1 MSDRT
6 FYASTY
12 VVADGVT
19 RTWPFSFAGVN
30 TGQTSGVT
38 PYLYPEDVKVQEIYT
53 DAAGNKQT
61 VQRTGVLN
69 APNQLTIDGPAIIAG
84 REIRIYRETEL
95 RFPLVDYRD
104 LQSVSEHDLDLANRQ
119 AVFIAQETRDT
130 ASANLVYDKQGHF
143 NAGGRRIVNMAPGID
158 DRDAVNMDQHRHTL
172 RIPVN
177 EPQLAELPRASE
189 RAGKILTF
197 DDAGLPN
204 FRFPTPQSAL
214 ELEMRLARPEGA
226 YLTGWSRSHLRRA
239 IDSVHEMLDA
249 QMVNLWE
256 FAEYV
261 TSKPDPEDP
270 DTWDW
275 TDAIQEAIKATQD
288 SGWQLY
294 IPRGRYHVSRRG
306 TVVSPPYIN
315 LPYAVM
321 VTGKLN
327 IVNHGTIVIPM
338 DNATKTIA
346 FVFDGVTGGGFTGG
360 FGEGTIDDLPS
371 STLRLYNGA
380 LVLVTRSTGVTVSD
394 IDTTNVGAGC
404 IVTNSYNCRTRSC
417 RSRRTTQQIKIGAA
431 FGVYS
436 SRHCGI
442 EDCSV
447 YGGTNDGDISLYGTG
462 FYNYVSGCKLLNYYE
477 GDIVETVVA
486 TGGQG
491 LCVDAGQFNASVRG
505 NFVQG
510 YYYGIDVKSGV
521 SDVEVTN
528 NRCVANKVGIACRR
542 GEVDSA
548 MTTCR
553 IVDNT
558 VIPRDGNGSTGRLGG
573 YTTIGIFVYDAFGV
587 TVDNNFI
594 GVSPTSTSGAQDWC
608 GLYAS
613 LKTPAG
619 DSDNTL
625 RITNNRFTFH
635 DRLGLTYA
643 YNLGPVMR
651 IVGDSGA
658 RLVVKMIGNTFRLRE
673 GAATSLPFD
682 ISAFNLCEIK
692 DNNLT
697 GPNSSVYEY
706 FRISDGHQLAF
717 NGNSARNVPTF
728 LSAKDVRQVTINS
741 NIIGVGLKGD
751 QPFFKLDNCG
761 GITVNGNSKWTASG
775 FTDGKFLEIVNQ
787 AIVNLM
793 FTGNTIKMSN
803 ATKANYYSINGE
815 PGKTGDNIVV
825 SNVFNPT

>member
-1 MSDRT
+1 MAIYDAPESLHVGNGVETVFGFNWPYLLPRDLIVT
-6 FYASTY
+6 VNGQPVQTVLASPNQ
-12 VVADGVT
+12 VV
-19 RTWPFSFAGVN
+19 
-30 TGQTSGVT
+30 VT
-38 PYLYPEDVKVQEIYT
+38 P
-53 DAAGNKQT
+53 
-61 VQRTGVLN
+61 
-69 APNQLTIDGPAIIAG
+69 APAPLAIV
-84 REIRIYRETEL
+84 RIYRNTPAQNPTYLFATGIPMLPKYIDGNNKQLLFALQEGLLQFKQTQATADEALARAKDAEISAANAQASAAQQARDMRRTVRVPVTDPEIPALPDVAARANKVMGFDSWGNPVGVLPLSGSGTEL
-95 RFPLVDYRD
+95 AI
-104 LQSVSEHDLDLANRQ
+104 DLANKS
-119 AVFIAQETRDT
+119 DT
-130 ASANLVYDKQGHF
+130 TK
-143 NAGGRRIVNMAPGID
+143 
-158 DRDAVNMDQHRHTL
+158 
-172 RIPVN
+172 
-177 EPQLAELPRASE
+177 
-189 RAGKILTF
+189 
-197 DDAGLPN
+197 
-204 FRFPTPQSAL
+204 
-214 ELEMRLARPEGA
+214 GA
-226 YLTGWSRSHLRRA
+226 YMSGWSRSPLRRA
-239 IDSVHEMLDA
+239 IDSAGSALNAHT
-249 QMVNLWE
+249 VNLWE
-256 FAEYV
+256 YANYV
-261 TSKPDPEDP
+261 VDKPDPNNP

-275 TDAIQEAIKATQD
+275 TPAIQIAVDATQD
-288 SGWQLY
+288 TGWHLY
-294 IPRGRYHVSRRG
+294 IPRGRYPIKAAG

-315 LPYAVM
+315 LPYAVK
-321 VTGKLN
+321 VTGQLH

-338 DNATKTIA
+338 DTATKTVA
-346 FVFDGVTGGGFTGG
+346 FLFDGCTGGGFSGG
-360 FGEGTIDDLPS
+360 YADGTWTDINSIALK
-371 STLRLYNGA
+371 LYSGSM
-380 LVLVTRSTGVTVSD
+380 VLVTRSTGVVVED
-394 IDTTNVGAGC
+394 IDTTNVGGGC
-404 IVTNSYNCRTRSC
+404 IVTNSYNCRIRSS
-417 RSRRTTQQIKIGAA
+417 RSRRTDQRVKTSAA

-505 NFVQG
+505 NYAQG

-528 NRCVANKVGIACRR
+528 NRCVGNKVGIACRR

-553 IVDNT
+553 IADNT
-558 VIPRDGNGSTGRLGG
+558 IIPRNGNGSTGSLGG

-706 FRISDGHQLAF
+706 FSIRDGRQLAF
-717 NGNSARNVPTF
+717 NGNSAQNVGTF
-728 LSAKDVRQVTINS
+728 LMASGIRQVTINN
-741 NIIGVGLKGD
+741 NILGNGLSPS

-761 GITVNGNSKWTASG
+761 GITVNGNSKWTISG

-787 AIVNLM
+787 VIVNLM
-793 FTGNTIKMSN
+793 FAGNTIKMSN
-803 ATKANYYSINGE
+803 ATKTNYYSINGE
-815 PGKTGDNIVV
+815 PGKTGDNIHV
-825 SNVFNPT
+825 SNIFNPT